1 MYTHNPPEQFSL
13 VTRAESTC
21 VERCEPTK
29 FEHPLPFRLKHAA
42 RVAADSP
49 LACIRCA
56 RATLDWSSAL
66 GRPMD
71 WPRGR
76 DVASAKPRAR
86 QEGCPPGGLMRTFV
100 PGGTGC
106 GCCGT
111 GMAAS

>member
-29 FEHPLPFRLKHAA
+29 FEHPLPLRLKHAA
-42 RVAADSP
+42 RVPADSP

-76 DVASAKPRAR
+76 ALSRRAVAPGRGCRRAGVHR
-86 QEGCPPGGLMRTFV
+86 GSRG
-100 PGGTGC
+100 
-106 GCCGT
+106 
-111 GMAAS
+111 